1 MARPIPVVCYEVEV
15 FSGTSTLQDGQQE
28 AISATAR
35 RLRGSLIGF
44 TYGRWI
50 FILLMPIPL
59 VFEII
64 PVNRNIYEFNI
75 KMESIMRLED
85 FPTVLIQKK
94 SLVPHISQQPAHAEK
109 GAPRAAYIPLPPPSK
124 EPTEILDIDKD
135 TPDKH
140 VPRDP
145 RLIRLT
151 GIHPFNVEPPLT
163 SLYDEGFLT
172 SPELFYVRNHGSV
185 PEVRQADIPD
195 WQLSVEGL
203 VQSPLVL
210 NLAQILTE
218 FEQIT
223 APITLVCAGNRRKEQ
238 NQVRK
243 SKGFSWGAAGVSTAL
258 FTGPLISS
266 ILQRAKLL
274 PGAKYVCMEG
284 ADKLPNGCYGTS
296 IKLNWAMDPNKR
308 IMLAHKMNGEP
319 LRPDHGRPLRAV
331 VPGQIAWR
339 LANIEYPEDKY
350 REVDQNLYG
359 GKIDMSWQ
367 ETCFCW
373 CFWSLKISTTE
384 LEGSDGILVRAMDE
398 AMNIQ
403 PRNMYWSVLGMM
415 NNPWFCVAITKQ
427 DGYLRFE
434 HPTQPALIPGGWME
448 RVKRN
453 GGDLVNGNWG
463 AMVEG
468 CEKPAVMEGPKIDLK
483 KPGLNITISLENFRR
498 HQIGPQPWFALEGE
512 VYDGTAFLNE
522 HPGGAQSILSAA
534 GLDITEEFMAIHS
547 ETAKAMMSD
556 YHIGSL
562 DLSSQETLKND
573 TNESALS
580 PSREVFLNSKFWAP
594 SSLRS
599 KTVVSPDSRLFTFR
613 LSHGSQFLGLPVGNH
628 VMLKIDDP
636 STGETIIRAYT
647 PISKQDSR
655 GTIDILVKLYP
666 STPNHPNGGKMTTAM
681 DKLPLGAV
689 VKFKG
694 PIGKFEY
701 LGNGEVLL
709 NEKKR
714 YVQSFHMICAG
725 SGITPIFQILRAVIE
740 DPEDRTSCVVLD
752 GNRTEAD
759 ILCRAELDDFMTE
772 NSNGKCRIV
781 HTLTQP
787 SSAWTGRKGRI
798 SEDLLLEY
806 VPVNAKGN
814 VNSLVLVCGPEA
826 LEVAVKN
833 ILLSMGWNECDL
845 IFF

>member
-1 MARPIPVVCYEVEV
+1 
-15 FSGTSTLQDGQQE
+15 
-28 AISATAR
+28 
-35 RLRGSLIGF
+35 
-44 TYGRWI
+44 
-50 FILLMPIPL
+50 
-59 VFEII
+59 
-64 PVNRNIYEFNI
+64 
-75 KMESIMRLED
+75 
-85 FPTVLIQKK
+85 
-94 SLVPHISQQPAHAEK
+94 
-109 GAPRAAYIPLPPPSK
+109 
-124 EPTEILDIDKD
+124 
-135 TPDKH
+135 
-140 VPRDP
+140 
-145 RLIRLT
+145 
-151 GIHPFNVEPPLT
+151 
-163 SLYDEGFLT
+163 
-172 SPELFYVRNHGSV
+172 
-185 PEVRQADIPD
+185 
-195 WQLSVEGL
+195 
-203 VQSPLVL
+203 
-210 NLAQILTE
+210 
-218 FEQIT
+218 
-223 APITLVCAGNRRKEQ
+223 
-238 NQVRK
+238 
-243 SKGFSWGAAGVSTAL
+243 
-258 FTGPLISS
+258 
-266 ILQRAKLL
+266 
-274 PGAKYVCMEG
+274 MEG

-331 VPGQIAWR
+331 VPGQIGGRSVKWLKKLTITDAPSGNWYHIYDNRVLPTMISPEISTNEPKWWYDERYAIYDLNVNSAVVYPEHDEKISLSKSSMYKVRGYAYGGGGRRITRVEISLDQGRTWR